1 MISIN
6 LMNSNLN
13 YIHFIII
20 QDIIMY
26 LLIKRK
32 SIIVLKIFLESFV
45 RQRILKNVLIN
56 PKNSA

>member
-1 MISIN
+1 
-6 LMNSNLN
+6 MNSNLN